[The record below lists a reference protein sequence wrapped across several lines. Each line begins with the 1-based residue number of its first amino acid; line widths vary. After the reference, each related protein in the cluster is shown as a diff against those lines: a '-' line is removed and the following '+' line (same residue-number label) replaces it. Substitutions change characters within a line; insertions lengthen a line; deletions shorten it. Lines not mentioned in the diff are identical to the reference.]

1 MRVRFLKACPNP
13 DEPKGAVIDLDC
25 GIAAQLQA
33 KGFVAFFPRTDVEIA
48 TAAHQY
54 QSGDEHRKP
63 ADIAK
68 RNAELE
74 QLMRRNNE
82 C

>member
-1 MRVRFLKACPNP
+1 MRVRFLIACTNP
-13 DEPKGAVIDLDC
+13 DEAAGAVVDLDC
-25 GIAAQLQA
+25 GMANRLRNE
-33 KGFVAFFPRTDVEIA
+33 GTVEFFPRTDAEIV
-48 TAAHQY
+48 AAAQQY
-54 QSGDEHRKP
+54 QVGDEHRKP